1 MEGDAEMMPHELLP
15 RAEAIGRTLAEL
27 RRQAE
32 QLPEGNSLRVTVETY
47 LGTVEKQAADEV
59 DALRKR
65 VGSRR
70 TR

>member
-1 MEGDAEMMPHELLP
+1 MEADAEMMPHELLQ
-15 RAEAIGRTLAEL
+15 RAEAIEGTLTEL

-32 QLPEGNSLRVTVETY
+32 ELPEGNSLRVTVETF
-47 LGTVEKQAADEV
+47 LGVVEKQVGEEV

-70 TR
+70 NR